1 MSRQLR
7 HTASEC
13 THDTDWSLQVFCT
26 GNSTSGLSVAGL
38 KCEGKTTFFERT
50 FICEGALQNFV
61 KKGFKTSDGKFV
73 KSTKAYGCVGTN
85 IGLASNSTS
94 THAVG
99 FKPADAFAVET
110 ALAGDSLQ
118 SCILFGES

>member
-1 MSRQLR
+1 M
-7 HTASEC
+7 
-13 THDTDWSLQVFCT
+13 QVFCT
-26 GNSTSGLSVAGL
+26 GNSTSGLGVAGL

-61 KKGFKTSDGKFV
+61 KKGFKTSDGKFI

-94 THAVG
+94 TSTHAVG
-99 FKPADAFAVET
+99 FEPADSLAVEA

-118 SCILFGES
+118 SCVVFA